1 MKVDEATLRRTI
13 SKNIAAYR
21 KAHKDTQAGLAEKLN
36 YSDKSVSKW
45 ERGESVPDIYILTQI
60 ADLYGITVS
69 NLIGEV
75 EPPKASKPTYHMFI
89 LLLSVSLVFAI
100 AAVLFSAFLIAE
112 VPFRAWLFFVYAV
125 PVSAIVCIVFTS
137 LWWGIWQQGVSIS
150 VLIWSLGVCL
160 YLSLPLPNLSLLFI
174 VCAALQSGAPLG
186 AVPEVPQKI
195 ASLRL
200 RPRAEAL
207 FVLFIGIILE
217 FMQRLLYN
225 TILLF
230 LRKEFAI

>member
-1 MKVDEATLRRTI
+1 MALELTELKLTVASNLIKLRTD
-13 SKNIAAYR
+13 AGM
-21 KAHKDTQAGLAEKLN
+21 TQVELGTKLN
-36 YSDKSVSKW
+36 YSDKTISKW
-45 ERGESVPDIYILTQI
+45 ERGESLPDIYILTRI

-174 VCAALQSGAPLG
+174 VCAALQIL
-186 AVPEVPQKI
+186 VLLWE
-195 ASLRL
+195 
-200 RPRAEAL
+200 L
-207 FVLFIGIILE
+207 F
-217 FMQRLLYN
+217 
-225 TILLF
+225 
-230 LRKEFAI
+230 RKFRKK